1 MIQELECFLL
11 LRSTFSDIS
20 YKKFQRIE
28 ASPYR
33 KTQLRENTNL
43 WKLSIQRCSYEKV
56 FWKYETKIQE
66 NTHAE
71 VRFQ

>member
-28 ASPYR
+28 ASPHR
-33 KTQLRENTNL
+33 KTHLRGNTNL
-43 WKLSIQRCSYEKV
+43 WKLPIQRCSYEKV
-56 FWKYETKIQE
+56 F
-66 NTHAE
+66 
-71 VRFQ
+71 